1 MNVKLKNHFREGLF
15 IFISILGAFALE
27 SYRESL
33 LQVRLKD
40 KLLNQLLITLN
51 EDIKHMSEVN
61 AKLDITLA
69 SAAILMQDHL
79 SDNKKLNPEVLAKK
93 FSDMRFMNLS
103 FFPQQ
108 GVYNQLLASNSLE
121 NIENPELKKEIVY
134 VYENLLKRIQAGDPI
149 LDEMR
154 WKSFANLSTEILVIA
169 TNDTKKTQQSNLP
182 FAELKV
188 DYFNISSS
196 YYESKEVLNFY
207 NQVILFISEYQ
218 KGLQNVEREFQKIIA
233 LLEQELNI
241 Y

>member
-1 MNVKLKNHFREGLF
+1 MNLKFKKHFREGLF

-33 LQVRLKD
+33 LKVKLKD

-61 AKLDITLA
+61 AKLDITIEL
-69 SAAILMQDHL
+69 AAILMKDHL
-79 SDNKKLNPEVLAKK
+79 SDNEKLNQEVLAKK

-154 WKSFANLSTEILVIA
+154 WKSFANLSTQIIVIA
-169 TNDTKKTQQSNLP
+169 ANGTNKTQQSNLL

-188 DYFNISSS
+188 DYFDISDS

-218 KGLQNVEREFQKIIA
+218 KGLQNVKSEFEKII
-233 LLEQELNI
+233 LMLENES
-241 Y
+241 

>member
-1 MNVKLKNHFREGLF
+1 
-15 IFISILGAFALE
+15 
-27 SYRESL
+27 
-33 LQVRLKD
+33 
-40 KLLNQLLITLN
+40 
-51 EDIKHMSEVN
+51 
-61 AKLDITLA
+61 
-69 SAAILMQDHL
+69 MQDHL
-79 SDNKKLNPEVLAKK
+79 SDNKKLNQEVLAKK

-154 WKSFANLSTEILVIA
+154 WKSFTNLSSEIMVIA
-169 TNDTKKTQQSNLP
+169 TKDTKKTQQSNLP

-188 DYFNISSS
+188 DYFNISDS

-218 KGLQNVEREFQKIIA
+218 MGLQNVEGEFQKIIT
-233 LLEQELNI
+233 LLEGELNI

>member
-1 MNVKLKNHFREGLF
+1 MNLKFKKHFREGLF

-33 LQVRLKD
+33 LQVKLKD

-51 EDIKHMSEVN
+51 EDLKHMSEVN
-61 AKLDITLA
+61 AKLDMTLE
-69 SAAILMQDHL
+69 SAAILMKDHM
-79 SDNKKLNPEVLAKK
+79 SNNEKLNQEVLTKK

-154 WKSFANLSTEILVIA
+154 WKLFANLSSEIVVIA
-169 TNDTKKTQQSNLP
+169 SNDDEKTTSSNLP

-188 DYFNISSS
+188 DYFVISDS

-218 KGLQNVEREFQKIIA
+218 KGLQNVKSEFEKII
-233 LLEQELNI
+233 LMLENES
-241 Y
+241 